1 MIALCDGVEIGYEDV
16 GAGIPVA
23 FIHGFPHNRSLWS
36 PQVSALVDRARCI
49 APDLRGFGESS
60 RHGPFTIDQFADD
73 VAVLLRSLG
82 VERAVI
88 AGLSMGGYVAFALWR
103 RHRPLVR
110 ALVLADTRAGAD
122 TDEARAKRRAL
133 VELARARGAG
143 AVADG
148 QITGMLGKT
157 TREKRPAMI
166 DEVHRMLASAS
177 VEGIVGALEAMMARP
192 DSTPL
197 LATIDVPTLVIVGA
211 EDALTRP
218 SESRAMA
225 EAIPGAR
232 LVVVERA
239 GHVSSWEQPGAFD
252 AAVAELLRALPPDR
266 AS

>member
-177 VEGIVGALEAMMARP
+177 VEGIVGALEAMMTRE
-192 DSTPL
+192 DSTPT
-197 LATIDVPTLVIVGA
+197 LATIDVPTLVIVGGEDVLVSRDEA
-211 EDALTRP
+211 EILRDAIRG
-218 SESRAMA
+218 SRL
-225 EAIPGAR
+225 EVI
-232 LVVVERA
+232 EQA
-239 GHVSSWEQPGAFD
+239 GHVSNMERPAAFNHVLSEFL
-252 AAVAELLRALPPDR
+252 AALEYQ
-266 AS
+266 